1 MTRRAKGKFKM
12 KGHSIPGIKGCK
24 TTTLEDG
31 RATSS
36 AFQMKSPLQE
46 TETKLD
52 FEDPTKDMDLTGGIN
67 QSREQLSGESGYAYA
82 MRQAALLRQRRK
94 DKEEKETKEEEDP
107 SGVQE
112 DQTTKYD
119 VEEDKTTEYGVE
131 GEVTPYESEFMSPVE
146 DDKPSG
152 ADMSQ
157 EDLQEWN
164 DKRVQN
170 LIDKAKSGTETSE
183 GSSAIAD
190 IKKIYPEKS
199 LEEILAMVER
209 GKI

>member
-1 MTRRAKGKFKM
+1 MTRRARGKFKM
-12 KGHSIPGIKGCK
+12 KGHSIPGIQGCK

-31 RATSS
+31 RAASS

-52 FEDPTKDMDLTGGIN
+52 FEDPTKDMDLTGEIN
-67 QSREQLSGESGYAYA
+67 QSREQLDGESGYAYA
-82 MRQAALLRQRRK
+82 MRQAALLRERRK
-94 DKEEKETKEEEDP
+94 NKEEKETKKEEDP

-119 VEEDKTTEYGVE
+119 VEEDKTTESNYDVE
-131 GEVTPYESEFMSPVE
+131 GEVTPYESESMS
-146 DDKPSG
+146 KPSG

-164 DKRVQN
+164 NKRVQN
-170 LIDKAKSGTETSE
+170 LIDKAKSGTGTSE

-199 LEEILAMVER
+199 LEEILAMVEK